1 MIVTNSVHEQNVVLA
16 LWQTRKCNE
25 LTFSKQDSSLW
36 LITAEDGCACR
47 TLLITCPPLA
57 HTEPV
62 TGKTLFIS
70 SLTQSLQQYCLG
82 NGQMNIMVQVLPD
95 IFEFG
100 EFVRVSF
107 IEFEDPFGD
116 KKGLKCRLRAPF
128 DTLRRQKGLEMSL
141 EGTI

>member
-1 MIVTNSVHEQNVVLA
+1 
-16 LWQTRKCNE
+16 
-25 LTFSKQDSSLW
+25 
-36 LITAEDGCACR
+36 
-47 TLLITCPPLA
+47 
-57 HTEPV
+57 V

-128 DTLRRQKGLEMSL
+128 DTLWRQKGLEMSL